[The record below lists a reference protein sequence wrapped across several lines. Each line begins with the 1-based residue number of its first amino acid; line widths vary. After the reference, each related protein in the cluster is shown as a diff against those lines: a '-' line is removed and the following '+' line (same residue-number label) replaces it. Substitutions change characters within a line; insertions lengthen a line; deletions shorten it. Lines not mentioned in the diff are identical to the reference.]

1 LIAIGRFVAAA
12 LILASST
19 VGSQAQAS
27 GYRFTRIDGPAPN
40 ADGTHLAGIN
50 NRGVITGLVFDASYN
65 EQGFLGI
72 PGHAFTTFGVPN
84 GSVAFVPHQAN
95 LSGINDN
102 GQIVGYVPG
111 LASFLFEIDQGRLI
125 TFPVPTRLVHATA
138 RALNDANAIV
148 GSFPNGSKTSGYIL
162 DIHNN
167 LTVIDATVQ
176 TNWTAAT
183 GINNAGTVVGQ
194 YLVTTSRGLAT
205 AGFLR
210 TSAGRITLLPT
221 PTRIGGLT
229 LAPEGIHYN
238 AINDLGDTV
247 GSFVDVNSNHHGF
260 VRDAAGNFTVIDF
273 PLALETSGLIGINN
287 SGVLAGNF
295 IGFDGSDHGFL
306 ATPTPTPTPTHA
318 SATPATPGS
327 R

>member
-1 LIAIGRFVAAA
+1 LIAMGRFTAA
-12 LILASST
+12 LILAGS
-19 VGSQAQAS
+19 VMGSQAQAS

-40 ADGTHLAGIN
+40 VDGTHLAGIN
-50 NRGVITGLVFDASYN
+50 NRGVVAGLVFDASFN
-65 EQGFLGI
+65 ELGFLGT
-72 PGHAFTTFGVPN
+72 PGHPFGTFGVPN
-84 GSVAFVPHQAN
+84 SSVRSAPHQAF
-95 LSGINDN
+95 LTGINDN
-102 GQIVGYVPG
+102 NRMVGYVPG

-138 RALNDANAIV
+138 RALNNADTIV
-148 GSFPNGSKTSGYIL
+148 GSFPNGSKTSGYLL

-167 LTVIDATVQ
+167 LTVIDATAQ

-183 GINNAGTVVGQ
+183 GINNSGTVVGQ
-194 YLVTTSRGLAT
+194 YLVTTSRGVAT

-210 TSAGRITLLPT
+210 TAAGRVTLLPT

-229 LAPEGIHYN
+229 LAPYGIYYN
-238 AINDLGDTV
+238 AINDLGATV
-247 GSFVDVNSNHHGF
+247 GAFVDANDNYHGF
-260 VRDAAGNFTVIDF
+260 VRDPAGNFTVIDF
-273 PLALETSGLIGINN
+273 PGPGALETSGLIGINN

-306 ATPTPTPTPTHA
+306 ATPTSPA
-318 SATPATPGS
+318 S

>member
-1 LIAIGRFVAAA
+1 MGRFAAA
-12 LILASST
+12 LILAGSV

-27 GYRFTRIDGPAPN
+27 GYRLTRIDGPAPN

-50 NRGVITGLVFDASYN
+50 NRGVVAGLVFDASYN
-65 EQGFLGI
+65 EQGFVGI
-72 PGHAFTTFGVPN
+72 PGHPFSTFGVPN
-84 GSVAFVPHQAN
+84 SSVGFAPHQAN
-95 LSGINDN
+95 LTGINAN

-138 RALNDANAIV
+138 RAINDANAIV
-148 GSFPNGSKTSGYIL
+148 GSFPNGPKTSGYIL

-167 LTVIDATVQ
+167 LTVIDATPQ
-176 TNWTAAT
+176 TTWTAAT
-183 GINNAGTVVGQ
+183 GINNSGTVVGQ
-194 YLVTTSRGLAT
+194 YLVATSRGVAT

-210 TSAGRITLLPT
+210 TSAGRVTLLPT

-229 LAPEGIHYN
+229 LAPFGIYYN

-247 GSFVDVNSNHHGF
+247 GSFVDANNNDYHGF
-260 VRDAAGNFTVIDF
+260 VRDAAGNFTAIDF
-273 PLALETSGLIGINN
+273 PGALETSGLIGINN

-295 IGFDGSDHGFL
+295 IGFDGNDHGFL
-306 ATPTPTPTPTHA
+306 ATPT
-318 SATPATPGS
+318 STPASTPPASPGG